1 MLLGAAMATTC
12 MLAWRQHQSVL
23 PRAEPLQ
30 GRDQRVGTGSLA
42 APVND
47 ASPAEPDPG
56 KPEGNAGVQ
65 PEEAV
70 DTPSLTA
77 PPAPD
82 AERHRNRDRGDA
94 NVLSFA
100 AVKEQERADEFSSA
114 SRREQGGM
122 PPPGVAVQSRWQDV
136 WKPFYSEESARGFAR
151 GLERVSGVELQVR
164 KLGAGRYQVA
174 FVHDTEA
181 EREQLLQ
188 RLSRA
193 SGLDLQGGGS

>member
-1 MLLGAAMATTC
+1 
-12 MLAWRQHQSVL
+12 
-23 PRAEPLQ
+23 
-30 GRDQRVGTGSLA
+30 
-42 APVND
+42 
-47 ASPAEPDPG
+47 
-56 KPEGNAGVQ
+56 
-65 PEEAV
+65 
-70 DTPSLTA
+70 
-77 PPAPD
+77 
-82 AERHRNRDRGDA
+82 
-94 NVLSFA
+94 
-100 AVKEQERADEFSSA
+100 
-114 SRREQGGM
+114 M